1 MVLLEILSSPVS
13 AYIMGMTTRAN
24 CGRFWELL
32 YPREIC

>member
-24 CGRFWELL
+24 YGRFWELL
-32 YPREIC
+32 YPREIW